1 MPHSGLFVNN
11 TLKLSEKYNLEKYYL
26 DVTPADWTFLL
37 TALIYLW
44 QGVWLFY
51 GVTTICRRTEDG
63 PLYVM
68 YPVLPPILYIVFS
81 FALACNVAWLLIW
94 DKQYMEVALVFINLM
109 ACTLYICLVVSMRRL
124 QEWGPLML
132 RSKLDRDIWIIRI
145 VIQNGLGL
153 YATWGTVAAVF
164 NFAIVLTYRTGL
176 SGERQEV
183 GSTVSLIVFT
193 LEIIAWF
200 VLDVI
205 VFEQVLRYLLTPYL
219 VILTSLVGILSK
231 NWDPTKRNSIY
242 TATLLGAAFFLT
254 LIKVVLLGW
263 RHYKQPLFHNNQQKY
278 RRPVVS
284 FEVRNLLDQ

>member
-1 MPHSGLFVNN
+1 MNN

-26 DVTPADWTFLL
+26 DVTPADWTFLM
-37 TALIYLW
+37 TAPIYLW
-44 QGVWLFY
+44 QGIWLFY
-51 GVTTICRRTEDG
+51 GVSLICRRTEEG

-124 QEWGPLML
+124 SEWGHLMM
-132 RSKLDRDIWIIRI
+132 RSKLGRDIWIIRI
-145 VIQNGLGL
+145 LVQNGLGM

-176 SGERQEV
+176 SGDRQEV

-200 VLDVI
+200 TLDI
-205 VFEQVLRYLLTPYL
+205 FVFEKLLRYLITPYI
-219 VILTSLVGILSK
+219 VILVSLVGILNK

-254 LIKVVLLGW
+254 LVKVVLIFW
-263 RHYKQPLFHNNQQKY
+263 RHYKRPIFSNNQQKY